1 MKEYMGFLEQRQSYY
16 FCSNTCIISPC
27 LKFFTS
33 RQWREGRCHS
43 SCETRVSCT
52 TGTQKVWIWNH
63 IWNLDTCLLPTEESD
78 RNFCCLISY
87 IPLKDKC
94 MVLVSLPFEIKTHI
108 SEEIKVS
115 PKICYYI
122 MFACFLVILSPP
134 RLACTPDCYLFLF
147 RPSWLWINLQ
157 MFILLPIKRWW
168 CETEI
173 IVRAW

>member
-1 MKEYMGFLEQRQSYY
+1 MKEYMRFLKQRQSYY

-43 SCETRVSCT
+43 SCETGVSCT

-63 IWNLDTCLLPTEESD
+63 IWNLDTCPLPTEESD

-94 MVLVSLPFEIKTHI
+94 MVFGFITLWNKNTYSWGSKSLPKDLLLYYVCMLFSHPVTSKACLVFQIA
-108 SEEIKVS
+108 
-115 PKICYYI
+115 ICFCSDHRDY
-122 MFACFLVILSPP
+122 
-134 RLACTPDCYLFLF
+134 
-147 RPSWLWINLQ
+147 
-157 MFILLPIKRWW
+157 
-168 CETEI
+168 E
-173 IVRAW
+173 